1 MNNREYY
8 KELLPI
14 IQAFADGRVIQFRCK
29 TGEWLDIINNEFD
42 FILSPDDYRIK
53 PEPKYRP
60 FNTVEE
66 CWNEMLKHEPFGFL
80 SNTDE
85 PDYFSICRVF
95 EEKGK
100 PKITFASN
108 PYSDFD
114 TTKVF
119 DKYQFADGTPFG
131 VKEE

>member
-1 MNNREYY
+1 MKREEA

-14 IQAFADGRVIQFRCK
+14 IKAFAEGKTIEYSNDGEDWIE
-29 TGEWLDIINNEFD
+29 TETPTWNTD
-42 FILSPDDYRIK
+42 FVYRIK

-60 FNTVEE
+60 FRTQEE